1 MKKVRVRY
9 WLLKSEPDE
18 WSWSM
23 QVAKGTVGEPWTG
36 VRNYQARNLM
46 KEMQVG
52 DLCFF
57 YHSGKTREIVGV
69 VEVMEAYQ
77 PDPTDVS
84 GRFGMVVVAAR
95 DSLQP
100 ISLQWIKN
108 HPDLQEMKL
117 LKQSRLSVQP
127 VTNEEWNIL
136 LNKGQEE

>member
-1 MKKVRVRY
+1 MQY
-9 WLLKSEPDE
+9 WLIKSEPDV
-18 WSWSM
+18 WSIEK
-23 QVAKGTVGEPWTG
+23 QKKAGKKGVAWDG
-36 VRNYQARNLM
+36 VRNYQASNNLKKM
-46 KEMQVG
+46 KLG

-69 VEVMEAYQ
+69 VEVMQAYQ
-77 PDPTDVS
+77 PDPTDAS

>member
-1 MKKVRVRY
+1 VRY
-9 WLLKSEPDE
+9 WLLKSEPEE

-23 QVAKGTVGEPWTG
+23 QVAKGPEGEPWTG
-36 VRNYQARNLM
+36 VRNYQARNFM
-46 KEMQVG
+46 KEMEVG

-77 PDPTDVS
+77 PDPTDVR
-84 GRFGMVVVAAR
+84 GRFGMVVIAAR

-100 ISLQWIKN
+100 ISLEWIKE
-108 HPDLQEMKL
+108 HSDLQEMKL

>member
-1 MKKVRVRY
+1 MRY
-9 WLLKSEPDE
+9 WLLKSEPEE

-23 QVAKGTVGEPWTG
+23 QVAKGTAGEPWTG

-57 YHSGKTREIVGV
+57 YHSGKTRSIVGV

-77 PDPTDVS
+77 PDPTDAS

-95 DSLQP
+95 YSLQH
-100 ISLQWIKN
+100 ISLQWIKK

-117 LKQSRLSVQP
+117 LKQSRLSVQS

>member
-1 MKKVRVRY
+1 MRY
-9 WLLKSEPDE
+9 WLLKSEPEE

-23 QVAKGTVGEPWTG
+23 QIAKGSEGEPWTG

-57 YHSGKTREIVGV
+57 YHSGKTRGIVGV

-77 PDPTDVS
+77 PDPTDAS
-84 GRFGMVVVAAR
+84 GRFGMVVVVAR